1 MQVGPSNHEEEEVP
15 LATDTNI
22 STDSEESYE
31 EFMQKMDDKIEDDL
45 QTLGKLIAANS
56 PDTCSAEGDLS
67 QLLTDTYA
75 QYAVNCLTLVH
86 IIFCALLSKGYQSLS
101 RHTKTSRQSKTI

>member
-31 EFMQKMDDKIEDDL
+31 EFMQRMDDKIEGDL
-45 QTLGKLIAANS
+45 QTLWK
-56 PDTCSAEGDLS
+56 PP
-67 QLLTDTYA
+67 
-75 QYAVNCLTLVH
+75 
-86 IIFCALLSKGYQSLS
+86 K
-101 RHTKTSRQSKTI
+101 KT